1 MLCRAVAFGGAV
13 CVLGIRPYATRAPL
27 DDLGYRMLS
36 AKHGDI
42 VYAERPIESSVKYDY
57 SSPVRHMNKRPG
69 FGDISVAIHDANE
82 VATSIKLPTK

>member
-1 MLCRAVAFGGAV
+1 MAVQHLSPGNQPWHV
-13 CVLGIRPYATRAPL
+13 
-27 DDLGYRMLS
+27 GYRMLS

-57 SSPVRHMNKRPG
+57 SSPVRHVNKRPG

>member
-1 MLCRAVAFGGAV
+1 MHIVNVAIDV
-13 CVLGIRPYATRAPL
+13 RR
-27 DDLGYRMLS
+27 GYRMLS

>member
-1 MLCRAVAFGGAV
+1 
-13 CVLGIRPYATRAPL
+13 
-27 DDLGYRMLS
+27 MLS

-42 VYAERPIESSVKYDY
+42 VYAERPIESLVKYDY
-57 SSPVRHMNKRPG
+57 SSPVRHVNKRPD

>member
-1 MLCRAVAFGGAV
+1 
-13 CVLGIRPYATRAPL
+13 
-27 DDLGYRMLS
+27 MLS

-57 SSPVRHMNKRPG
+57 SSPVRHVNKRPC